1 MAQVSVIIP
10 TYNGASYVA
19 SAIQSALN
27 QTFEDLEILI
37 VDDASTDRTLNEIEP
52 FLTDKRVKLLCNTS
66 NLGIPATKNKAV
78 KMARGQFIAF
88 LDQDDVWLPNKLEVQ
103 INHLK
108 QDDNIGVIA
117 SAIYFI
123 DESGNLIGKK
133 ILNIENAQP
142 LTQVKRLLLGNFITN
157 SSAVVRR
164 SCFDKVGYF
173 NENLRGSDDY
183 DLWVRIAKYFKIH
196 YLNQILIKKR
206 LHKLNF
212 SELNIQTMMEGKLQ
226 VINSAIQNNPSLADK
241 LNIYIANVHRS
252 AAIKYALN
260 GQISQAKNHF
270 AQALKSGNRSFIT
283 FAGYFLSLVSPLV
296 LAKITYLGQSL
307 KRRHGVTS

>member
-1 MAQVSVIIP
+1 
-10 TYNGASYVA
+10 N
-19 SAIQSALN
+19 
-27 QTFEDLEILI
+27 
-37 VDDASTDRTLNEIEP
+37 
-52 FLTDKRVKLLCNTS
+52 
-66 NLGIPATKNKAV
+66 
-78 KMARGQFIAF
+78 
-88 LDQDDVWLPNKLEVQ
+88 
-103 INHLK
+103 
-108 QDDNIGVIA
+108 
-117 SAIYFI
+117 
-123 DESGNLIGKK
+123 ESGNLIGKK
-133 ILNIENAQP
+133 LLNIENTQP

-183 DLWVRIAKYFKIH
+183 DLWVRIAKYFEIH

-226 VINSAIQNNPSLADK
+226 VINSAIRDSPALADK
-241 LNIYIANVHRS
+241 LNIYIANIHRS

-260 GQISQAKNHF
+260 GQISQAKKNF

-283 FAGYFLSLVSPLV
+283 FAGYFLSLLSPLM
-296 LAKITYLGQSL
+296 LSKITYLGQSL
-307 KRRHGVTS
+307 KRRYGFTS